1 MSKNDLLEIYD
12 RITLLRKKK
21 VKMKEMAETCG
32 IAPSVFSA
40 IYSTVIPYYKKNLAK
55 GQTQEEALDDA
66 LIWVNNVSKKKLLSS
81 LPDIKSSLQT
91 VKPVVIKDKGND
103 RNPFLAD
110 IRQAMEDCC
119 KSITNYSGIYMSYSM
134 SSSKPA
140 MKAEPYLIVP
150 SENGNYVEVI
160 HNSVYGSTHHGY
172 AMMNGLN
179 HLYLT
184 FNELQYP
191 QLALYNICLKLPMYD
206 RPPFLRGVYTC
217 FDYNYNP
224 VARRIVFIKQ
234 SESIDRDEFLAMK
247 GRLITEEEL
256 TEKEKLYFQYTCQ
269 KQDIIRLSGINAPQ
283 MTEDDL
289 LEEKKALGLI

>member
-1 MSKNDLLEIYD
+1 MNELQEIYD
-12 RITLLRKKK
+12 RITYLRKKK
-21 VKMKEMAETCG
+21 VKMKEMAEACG

-40 IYSTVIPYYKKNLAK
+40 IYSTVIPYYQKNLQK
-55 GQTQEEALDDA
+55 GQTPDEALDDA

-81 LPDIKSSLQT
+81 LPDIKSSLQAI
-91 VKPVVIKDKGND
+91 KPAVNKNKDND
-103 RNPFLAD
+103 RNPFLAN

-119 KSITNYSGIYMSYSM
+119 KLIANYSGIYMSYSV
-134 SSSKPA
+134 SSSKQA

-160 HNSVYGSTHHGY
+160 HNSVYGSTHYGY
-172 AMMNGLN
+172 ALMNGLN
-179 HLYLT
+179 HLYLV

-206 RPPFLRGVYTC
+206 RPPFIRGVYTC

-224 VARRIVFIKQ
+224 VARRIVFVKQ
-234 SESIDRDEFLAMK
+234 SESIERDEFLKMK

-256 TEKEKLYFQYTCQ
+256 TDKEKTYFQYTCQ
-269 KQDIIRLSGINAPQ
+269 KEDIIRLAGISQPQ
-283 MTEDDL
+283 MTDNDL
-289 LEEKKALGLI
+289 LEEKRALGLL